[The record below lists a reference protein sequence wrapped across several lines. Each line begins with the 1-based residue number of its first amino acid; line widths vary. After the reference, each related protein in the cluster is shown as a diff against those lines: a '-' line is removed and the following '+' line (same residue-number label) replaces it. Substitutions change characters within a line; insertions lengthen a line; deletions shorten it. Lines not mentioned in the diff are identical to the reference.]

1 MKRKR
6 TDWIRRAVSVLLTL
20 ILCAQAAGPILA
32 VEDGVSGSLAPR
44 TFWNCPVIVRWT
56 PGPRASTWR

>member
-20 ILCAQAAGPILA
+20 ILCVKAAVPILA
-32 VEDGVSGSLAPR
+32 VEDGVIR
-44 TFWNCPVIVRWT
+44 IT
-56 PGPRASTWR
+56 